1 MFNQHFFRRF
11 SSASQYDIDIDFSND
26 EIYDIDFSQNVVMQY
41 LDDIDINKAQGPDN
55 ISGVVLKK
63 CSKAL
68 CQPLSLIFQLIY
80 NTGLIP
86 HQWKLANIV
95 PVFKKGDNKDVSN
108 YRRTS
113 LTCLTAKAMERI
125 VYEKILCRTENL
137 IDSRQHGFLRNKSCS
152 TNMISLTESHSVSLL
167 SKVPTDIIYF
177 DFAKAF
183 DSVCHDLILKK
194 LKNQF
199 GIDGRLLKFL
209 KNYLQNRKQKVVL
222 DNHISD
228 TVDVLSGVP
237 QGSIIGPLLFV
248 LFINDIYNNLDKGTN
263 VALYADDIKM
273 WRQID
278 SHRDCKILQKDI
290 TALNE
295 WCIQNRMKFHPD
307 KCKVLTVSNNET
319 PLFIEV
325 LPFTTIFYLIGQNII
340 DYTDSQKDLGIYINT
355 KLDWTEHQTFILN
368 KAHQML
374 GLTKRTCHFINDLRK
389 RRSLYLTLVRSNF
402 EHCSVVW
409 RPCYS
414 TDITKFESLQ
424 KKAVKWINKEEF
436 SHYGDEKCLHKCKEL
451 DILPLDLHFKL
462 NDLLFFHKV
471 IHNTIPVSLPEYI
484 KKYTGNSR
492 LRSRYLDSLSYVYDS
507 NVTQLHKNN
516 KSSVFY
522 RSLYFRVIHIWNS
535 IPLNIKEVPS
545 IIAFKIKAREFL
557 WQQLQD
563 SLRFNLLYNYKP
575 RIISISFHTFSLL
588 E

>member
-1 MFNQHFFRRF
+1 
-11 SSASQYDIDIDFSND
+11 
-26 EIYDIDFSQNVVMQY
+26 
-41 LDDIDINKAQGPDN
+41 
-55 ISGVVLKK
+55 
-63 CSKAL
+63 
-68 CQPLSLIFQLIY
+68 
-80 NTGLIP
+80 
-86 HQWKLANIV
+86 
-95 PVFKKGDNKDVSN
+95 
-108 YRRTS
+108 
-113 LTCLTAKAMERI
+113 
-125 VYEKILCRTENL
+125 
-137 IDSRQHGFLRNKSCS
+137 
-152 TNMISLTESHSVSLL
+152 MISLTESLSVSLL
-167 SKVPTDIIYF
+167 RKVQTDTIYF

-209 KNYLQNRKQKVVL
+209 KNYLQNRKQRVVL

-248 LFINDIYNNLDKGTN
+248 LFINDIYKNRDKGIN
-263 VALYADDIKM
+263 VALDTDDTKM

-295 WCIQNRMKFHPD
+295 WCIQNKMKFHPD

-319 PLFIEV
+319 PLFIDV
-325 LPFTTIFYLIGQNII
+325 LPFTTTTFYLIGQDII

-402 EHCSVVW
+402 EHCSVW

-436 SHYGDEKCLHKCKEL
+436 SHYGDKKYLHKCKEL

-462 NDLLFFHKV
+462 KDLLFFHKV

-507 NVTQLHKNN
+507 NVTQLHKND

-535 IPLNIKEVPS
+535 LPLNIKEVPS
-545 IIAFKIKAREFL
+545 LVAFKIKAREFL

-563 SLRFNLLYNYKP
+563 SLTFN
-575 RIISISFHTFSLL
+575 
-588 E
+588 